1 MTGRILEG
9 HGRCSVS
16 APLIIKERNHEGVTV
31 LELDGRLV
39 FEVEHEF
46 RERVTSLV
54 ASGNKHILVN
64 LNEVSYIDS
73 AGVGSLVAMF
83 LHVLK
88 RGGRLKLIR
97 PSERACRVL
106 EIAQLLSIFDVFES
120 EAQGILTFAP
130 AASKNPS
137 KT

>member
-1 MTGRILEG
+1 
-9 HGRCSVS
+9 VS
-16 APLIIKERNHEGVTV
+16 APLVINERNHEGVTV

-83 LHVLK
+83 LYVLK

>member
-1 MTGRILEG
+1 M
-9 HGRCSVS
+9 S
-16 APLIIKERNHEGVTV
+16 APLVINERNHEGVTV

-39 FEVEHEF
+39 FEVEREF

-120 EAQGILTFAP
+120 EAQGILTFAS
-130 AASKNPS
+130 AASKNPF

>member
-1 MTGRILEG
+1 
-9 HGRCSVS
+9 VS

-130 AASKNPS
+130 AASKNPF

>member
-1 MTGRILEG
+1 
-9 HGRCSVS
+9 VS
-16 APLIIKERNHEGVTV
+16 APLVINERNHEGVTV

-97 PSERACRVL
+97 PSERASRVL

-120 EAQGILTFAP
+120 EAQGILAFAP
-130 AASKNPS
+130 ATSKKPS
-137 KT
+137 KGLTVDSDDD